1 MAKPTY
7 FDDGELLDSGYDMT
21 AGGVCGYAYM
31 LLLDSYLHDVIYI
44 TCFVLLMSII
54 SGKFWWTYAVIP
66 AFGAYKVL
74 GLLKGIL
81 SECSKNCLMEKEVEV
96 SPIQSQAVEAAGNKT
111 EALC

>member
-1 MAKPTY
+1 MANQGAKKRK
-7 FDDGELLDSGYDMT
+7 EENKKHM
-21 AGGVCGYAYM
+21 AM
-31 LLLDSYLHDVIYI
+31 LLRVII
-44 TCFVLLMSII
+44 ASN
-54 SGKFWWTYAVIP
+54 IP